1 VKESRFDQILA
12 LVERRGYVAI
22 EQLAAHF
29 SVTTQTIRR
38 DVNALCDSGDLV
50 RQHGGASLP
59 AARLNSAYDSRHVE
73 RVEEKR
79 RIAEALVAYLPDRAS
94 LFLALGTTV
103 EAVAEALAE
112 TTKTLT
118 IVTNSTEVARIFWQR
133 SSFETILTG
142 GIVQHR
148 NGGVVGRHAIDLIA
162 TFRCDYVV
170 TSAGGIEPDGT
181 LLDFYDAELAV
192 VTAMRA
198 HAKTHLVVADHS
210 KFSRSANQR
219 LCALSDVAA
228 IFTDVPP
235 AASFLELAAEKGVRI
250 VIADPSR
257 TVSLGARVSKR
268 ATAFRKPASE

>member
-1 VKESRFDQILA
+1 VKDGRSEQILA

-29 SVTTQTIRR
+29 GVTTQTIRR
-38 DVNALCDSGDLV
+38 DVNALCESGSLV

-59 AARLNSAYDSRHVE
+59 AARLNSAHNARHVE

-79 RIAEALVAYLPDRAS
+79 RIAEAVVAYLPDRAS

-103 EAVAEALAE
+103 EFVAEALAE
-112 TTKTLT
+112 TSKTLT

-148 NGGVVGRHAIDLIA
+148 NGGVVGRHAVDLIA
-162 TFRCDYVV
+162 NFRCDYLV
-170 TSAGGIEPDGT
+170 TSVGGIEPDGT

-192 VTAMRA
+192 VTAMRIR
-198 HAKTHLVVADHS
+198 AKMHLVVADHS
-210 KFSRSANQR
+210 KFFRSASQR
-219 LCALSDVAA
+219 LCALSDIA
-228 IFTDVPP
+228 IFFTDTPP
-235 AASFLELAAEKGVRI
+235 PPPFATLAVEQGVR
-250 VIADPSR
+250 VVVADR
-257 TVSLGARVSKR
+257 
-268 ATAFRKPASE
+268 